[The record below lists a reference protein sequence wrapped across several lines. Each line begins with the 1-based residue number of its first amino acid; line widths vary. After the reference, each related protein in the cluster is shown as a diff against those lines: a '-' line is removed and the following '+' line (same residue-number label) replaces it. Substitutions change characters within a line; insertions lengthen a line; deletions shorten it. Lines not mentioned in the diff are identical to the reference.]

1 MGTVSCREA
10 GMKATQYEVWP
21 IGHVES
27 PLVDPET
34 APMQAFEGDSC
45 LTVAALN
52 TTQIGLGTSVTNLY
66 TRNPA
71 ITAAAIATVDEASGG
86 RAVLGL
92 GAGGGLDHYGID
104 RVQPAVALEETL
116 RIVRSLTAGERV
128 SFRGSI
134 MTIAEAELNF
144 PPPEASPYISCGPR
158 SADLRTGGQACR
170 WRDHRRLHTT
180 ATGPLGGYPD
190 GTLTGWRRRACD
202 QVRSL
207 ADNHPLISGCTL

>member
-1 MGTVSCREA
+1 
-10 GMKATQYEVWP
+10 TQYEVWP

-86 RAVLGL
+86 RAVLRL
-92 GAGGGLDHYGID
+92 GAGAGLDHYGTD
-104 RVQPAVALEETL
+104 RLQPAAALEETR
-116 RIVRSLTAGERV
+116 RIVRSRTAGD
-128 SFRGSI
+128 RGSVRGS
-134 MTIAEAELNF
+134 MMRS
-144 PPPEASPYISCGPR
+144 PEAGVTCGP
-158 SADLRTGGQACR
+158 
-170 WRDHRRLHTT
+170 
-180 ATGPLGGYPD
+180 
-190 GTLTGWRRRACD
+190 
-202 QVRSL
+202 
-207 ADNHPLISGCTL
+207 